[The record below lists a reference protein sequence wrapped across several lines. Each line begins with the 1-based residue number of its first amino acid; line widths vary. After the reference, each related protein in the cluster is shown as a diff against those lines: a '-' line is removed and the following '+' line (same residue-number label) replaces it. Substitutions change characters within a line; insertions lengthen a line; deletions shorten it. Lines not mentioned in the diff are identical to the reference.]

1 MKDELNRLIEPLYG
15 AKVESSF
22 ATSGGSI
29 NQTSVLKLTNGQQV
43 FFKQNSNPPTDFFL
57 AETRGLKLLSQAK
70 NGPRIPKPIAVQ
82 SGSRPTFLLLEY
94 IESSTEDENF
104 AERLALSLA
113 ELHRMSQEH
122 YGLDH
127 DNYIGSTPQK
137 NTLEKDGIVFFREHR
152 IDFQRQLARRSGLLP
167 VAIDKKLNSLC
178 DSLGNFLN
186 ISGEKPAL
194 IHGDL
199 WSGNYFPDS
208 EGKPCIFDPAVYYG
222 LREADLAMT
231 ELFGRLPQKFY
242 DVYQEVFP
250 MNPGYEKRKDL
261 FNLYHLLNH
270 LNIFGSSYLSS
281 VQQVVKR
288 YVG

>member
-1 MKDELNRLIEPLYG
+1 VKDELNRLIEPLYG
-15 AKVESSF
+15 AKVETSF

-29 NQTSVLKLTNGQQV
+29 NQTQLLNLTNGQRI
-43 FFKQNSNPPTDFFL
+43 FLKQNPSPPTDFFL
-57 AETRGLKLLSQAK
+57 AETRGLKLLAQAK
-70 NGPRIPKPIAVQ
+70 NGPRIPKPVAVQ
-82 SGSRPTFLLLEY
+82 SGPHPTFLLLEY
-94 IESSTEDENF
+94 IENSSEDENF
-104 AERLALSLA
+104 AERLARSLA

-137 NTLEKDGIVFFREHR
+137 NALEKDGIVFFREQR

-167 VAIDKKLNSLC
+167 VAIDKKLDSLC
-178 DSLGNFLN
+178 DDLGKFLN

-194 IHGDL
+194 LHGDL
-199 WSGNYFPDS
+199 WSGNYFPDN

-250 MNPGYEKRKDL
+250 MNPGYQERKDL

>member
-1 MKDELNRLIEPLYG
+1 MKDEINHLIEPLFG
-15 AKVESSF
+15 AKVETFF
-22 ATSGGSI
+22 AISGGSI
-29 NQTSVLKLTNGQQV
+29 NQTHVLKLTNGQRV
-43 FFKQNSNPPTDFFL
+43 FMKQNPSPPTDFFL
-57 AETRGLKLLSQAK
+57 SETRGLKLLSQVK
-70 NGPRIPKPIAVQ
+70 NGPRIPKPLAVQ
-82 SGSRPTFLLLEY
+82 SVSRPTFILLEY
-94 IESSTEDENF
+94 IESSSEDENF
-104 AERLALSLA
+104 AEKLALSLA

-137 NTLEKDGIVFFREHR
+137 NALEKDGIVFFRDQR

-167 VAIDKKLNSLC
+167 VTIDKEIDSLC
-178 DSLGNFLN
+178 DELGKFLN

-194 IHGDL
+194 LHGDL

-222 LREADLAMT
+222 LREADLAIT

-242 DVYQEVFP
+242 DIYQEVFP
-250 MNPGYEKRKDL
+250 MNPGYEERKDL

-281 VQQVVKR
+281 VQQIVKR
-288 YVG
+288 YTG

>member
-1 MKDELNRLIEPLYG
+1 VKDEVDRLIEPLYG
-15 AKVESSF
+15 AKIESSF

-29 NQTSVLKLTNGQQV
+29 NQTQVLNLTNGQRV
-43 FFKQNSNPPTDFFL
+43 FFKQNPSPPTDFFL
-57 AETRGLKLLSQAK
+57 AETRGLKLLAQAK

-94 IESSTEDENF
+94 IESSSEDENF
-104 AERLALSLA
+104 VEQLARSLA

-127 DNYIGSTPQK
+127 DNYIGSTTQK
-137 NTLEKDGIVFFREHR
+137 NTLEKDGIVFFREQR

-167 VAIDKKLNSLC
+167 VAIDKKIDSLC
-178 DSLGNFLN
+178 DDLGKYLN

-194 IHGDL
+194 LHGDL

-208 EGKPCIFDPAVYYG
+208 EGEPCIFDPAVYYG

-250 MNPGYEKRKDL
+250 MNPGYEERKDL

-281 VQQVVKR
+281 VQQTVNR
-288 YVG
+288 YID

>member
-1 MKDELNRLIEPLYG
+1 MKDEINHLVEPLFG
-15 AKVESSF
+15 AKVETFF
-22 ATSGGSI
+22 AISGGSI
-29 NQTSVLKLTNGQQV
+29 NQTHVLNLTNGQRV
-43 FFKQNSNPPTDFFL
+43 FMKQNPSPPTDFFL
-57 AETRGLKLLSQAK
+57 SETRGLKLLSQVK
-70 NGPRIPKPIAVQ
+70 NGPRIPKPLAVQ
-82 SGSRPTFLLLEY
+82 SVSRPTFILLEY
-94 IESSTEDENF
+94 IESSSEDENF
-104 AERLALSLA
+104 AEQLALSLA

-137 NTLEKDGIVFFREHR
+137 NALEKDGIVFFREQR
-152 IDFQRQLARRSGLLP
+152 IDFQRKLARRSGLLP
-167 VAIDKKLNSLC
+167 VAIDKKLDSLC
-178 DSLGNFLN
+178 DDLGKFLN

-208 EGKPCIFDPAVYYG
+208 DGKPCIFDPAVYYG

-250 MNPGYEKRKDL
+250 INPGYEERKDL

-281 VQQVVKR
+281 VERVVKR
-288 YVG
+288 YTS

>member
-1 MKDELNRLIEPLYG
+1 VKDEINHLIEPLFG
-15 AKVESSF
+15 AKVETFF
-22 ATSGGSI
+22 AISGGSI
-29 NQTSVLKLTNGQQV
+29 NQTHVLNLTNGQRV
-43 FFKQNSNPPTDFFL
+43 FMKQNPSPPTDFFL
-57 AETRGLKLLSQAK
+57 SETRGLKLLSQVK
-70 NGPRIPKPIAVQ
+70 NGPRIPKPLAVQ
-82 SGSRPTFLLLEY
+82 SVSRPTFILLEY
-94 IESSTEDENF
+94 IESSSEDENF
-104 AERLALSLA
+104 AEKLALSLA

-137 NTLEKDGIVFFREHR
+137 NALEKDGIVFFRDQR

-167 VAIDKKLNSLC
+167 VTIDKEIDSLC
-178 DSLGNFLN
+178 DELGKFLN

-194 IHGDL
+194 LHGDL

-222 LREADLAMT
+222 LREADLAIT

-242 DVYQEVFP
+242 DAYQEVFP
-250 MNPGYEKRKDL
+250 MNPGYEERKDL

-281 VQQVVKR
+281 VQQIVKR
-288 YVG
+288 YTG

>member
-1 MKDELNRLIEPLYG
+1 M
-15 AKVESSF
+15 
-22 ATSGGSI
+22 
-29 NQTSVLKLTNGQQV
+29 
-43 FFKQNSNPPTDFFL
+43 
-57 AETRGLKLLSQAK
+57 
-70 NGPRIPKPIAVQ
+70 
-82 SGSRPTFLLLEY
+82 
-94 IESSTEDENF
+94 
-104 AERLALSLA
+104 
-113 ELHRMSQEH
+113 
-122 YGLDH
+122 DH

-137 NTLEKDGIVFFREHR
+137 NTLEKDGIVFFRDQR
-152 IDFQRQLARRSGLLP
+152 INFMRQLTRQSGLLP
-167 VAIDKKLNSLC
+167 VAIDKKLDSLC
-178 DSLGNFLN
+178 DKLDKFLN

-208 EGKPCIFDPAVYYG
+208 DGKPCIFDPAVYYG

-250 MNPGYEKRKDL
+250 MNPGYEERKDL

-281 VQQVVKR
+281 VERVVKR
-288 YVG
+288 YTS

>member
-1 MKDELNRLIEPLYG
+1 MKDEINHLIEPLFG
-15 AKVESSF
+15 AKVKTSF
-22 ATSGGSI
+22 ATSGSSI
-29 NQTSVLKLTNGQQV
+29 NQTHVLNLSNGQRV
-43 FFKQNSNPPTDFFL
+43 FMKQNPSPPTDFFL

-70 NGPRIPKPIAVQ
+70 NGPRIPTPIVDQ
-82 SGSRPTFLLLEY
+82 SVSRPTFLLLEY
-94 IESSTEDENF
+94 IESSSEDENF
-104 AERLALSLA
+104 SEQFALSLA

-137 NTLEKDGIVFFREHR
+137 NALEKDGIVFFRDQR

-167 VAIDKKLNSLC
+167 VTIDKEIDLLC
-178 DSLGNFLN
+178 DELGRFLN

-194 IHGDL
+194 LHGDL

-250 MNPGYEKRKDL
+250 MNPGYEERKDL

-281 VQQVVKR
+281 VQQIVKR
-288 YVG
+288 YTG

>member
-1 MKDELNRLIEPLYG
+1 MKDEINHLVEPLFG
-15 AKVESSF
+15 AKVETSF

-29 NQTSVLKLTNGQQV
+29 NQTHVLNLTNGQRV
-43 FFKQNSNPPTDFFL
+43 FMKQNPSPPTDFFL

-70 NGPRIPKPIAVQ
+70 NGPRIPKAVAVQ
-82 SGSRPTFLLLEY
+82 SVSCPTFLLLEY
-94 IESSTEDENF
+94 IESSSEDESF
-104 AERLALSLA
+104 AEQLALSLA

-127 DNYIGSTPQK
+127 NNYIGSTPQK
-137 NTLEKDGIVFFREHR
+137 NTLEKDGIVFFRDQR

-167 VAIDKKLNSLC
+167 VTIDKEIDSLC
-178 DSLGNFLN
+178 DELGKFLN

-194 IHGDL
+194 LHGDL

-208 EGKPCIFDPAVYYG
+208 EGKPCVFDPAVYYG

-250 MNPGYEKRKDL
+250 MNPGYEERKDL

-281 VQQVVKR
+281 VQQIVKR
-288 YVG
+288 YTG